1 MRTFARPRRVSNV
14 RAYVKK
20 LNVTGNEFRHG
31 GEGIEDI
38 LNNADLE
45 ETFEKIWKS
54 MEEEYNEGILIRRH
68 TMFIRT

>member
-20 LNVTGNEFRHG
+20 LNVTGNEFRDG
-31 GEGIEDI
+31 GEGIEDM

-45 ETFEKIWKS
+45 ETFEKFENPWKK
-54 MEEEYNEGILIRRH
+54 N
-68 TMFIRT
+68 TMKGY